1 MDKILSNL
9 MLANTLSVKKFLD
22 EENYL
27 QNFREMALA
36 HVSMFFRS
44 ESNWQIVEPLNEIGW
59 RFRKQ
64 HILLKNTETPNNK
77 FLLTWVRAKF
87 IQVIKLI
94 NKNNTIHG
102 HCYVYLDRTRPRQIP

>member
-1 MDKILSNL
+1 MNIYFYFFFNAVYLHFYNSQKEFMDKILSNL

-27 QNFREMALA
+27 TNFREMALA

-77 FLLTWVRAKF
+77 FLLTWVR
-87 IQVIKLI
+87 
-94 NKNNTIHG
+94 NN
-102 HCYVYLDRTRPRQIP
+102 